1 MDIHRFVSIY
11 TCISLRTSFCW
22 LFSIIMHIY
31 IFVCSIRNNN
41 KSSLS
46 QFEISWQLTYQGQM
60 IISWQLTYQD
70 QMINRNLMLMQR
82 KLIYKGINKKLKFIC
97 IYICV
102 LFTFFNLHITP
113 PPPPFENLHLICKYL
128 YHSNYH
134 SNKKI

>member
-11 TCISLRTSFCW
+11 TCISLRASFCW

-46 QFEISWQLTYQGQM
+46 QFEISWQLN
-60 IISWQLTYQD
+60 YQD

-113 PPPPFENLHLICKYL
+113 LPPPFQRIL
-128 YHSNYH
+128 YSFFQLY
-134 SNKKI
+134 SFIWKFTFDLQIFISF